1 MKLLSA
7 ILRLDKNRSLKL
19 KIKLEAE
26 DTHGKYI
33 LYTPYAEPV
42 SEDDWLLFAFMSS
55 SFISADPIHVISH
68 LI

>member
-1 MKLLSA
+1 MMLLLA
-7 ILRLDKNRSLKL
+7 ILRLDENRALKL

-26 DTHGKYI
+26 YI
-33 LYTPYAEPV
+33 LYTPYVEPV
-42 SEDDWLLFAFMSS
+42 SEDDWLLFAFMSF